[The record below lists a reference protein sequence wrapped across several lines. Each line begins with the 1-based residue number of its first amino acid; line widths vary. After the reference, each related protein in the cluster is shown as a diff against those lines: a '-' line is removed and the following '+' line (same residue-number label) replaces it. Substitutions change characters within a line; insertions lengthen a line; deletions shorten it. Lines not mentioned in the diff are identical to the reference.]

1 MTVRNVREEVILRII
16 ELLGQVE
23 GVQGVYRNRG
33 ELPPREKTPGIIF
46 LDGVTERKTVLEG
59 GNFGEMP
66 TAVFVLKPEIV
77 LALTPRDDVGNT
89 MLDGV
94 DAPVGPEMSA
104 FETKILNAILN
115 DETLPAMLGDN
126 GSVAYEGFDS
136 DMRNY
141 SSIGSTGAVMIFK
154 FSIAYVLDPQD
165 LF

>member
-1 MTVRNVREEVILRII
+1 MRNVREEII
-16 ELLGQVE
+16 EYVVDLLGQVT

-46 LDGVTERKTVLEG
+46 LDGVVERKTQLDG
-59 GNFGEMP
+59 YNFNAMP
-66 TAVFVLKPEIV
+66 PAVFTLRPEIV

-89 MLDGV
+89 LLDGA
-94 DAPVGPEMSA
+94 DAPVGPEMAA

-115 DETLPAMLGDN
+115 DDSLVAMLGDD
-126 GSVAYEGFDS
+126 GSVVYEGFDS

-141 SSIGSTGAVMIFK
+141 SSIGATGAVMIFK
-154 FSIAYVLDPQD
+154 FAFSYVLDPSD